1 MCGIFAFVFV
11 CLFLFVS
18 SSFFPVSFLVCFFVC
33 CGWLFFCFLFV
44 LFFRSFFVIQIHKRL
59 KRTPF
64 IRTKYNMRILESNST

>member
-1 MCGIFAFVFV
+1 MCVEFLL
-11 CLFLFVS
+11 LFLFVC
-18 SSFFPVSFLVCFFVC
+18 FCSFLLLFSCFVSCLFLC
-33 CGWLFFCFLFV
+33 LLWLVVFLFFV